1 MLSVS
6 LSQCVIWFGQ
16 QDGFWDDP
24 WIFQLAQISS
34 CPSGANNPLKLEPHQ
49 PIQKRPSK
57 YLIGKLFDFK
67 SGQDC
72 IWVIFCHLE
81 SSKTLSG
88 LMQIQFPTWIELN
101 STLSLAALA
110 SLERT
115 DLFYRKWRSDMGIGD
130 GFPNTSRVLVE
141 YGHSLIIR
149 LSTGSGSENPSLW
162 TGKDWQC

>member
-6 LSQCVIWFGQ
+6 LSVCYLIWPARWLLRRPLNFSVGP
-16 QDGFWDDP
+16 D
-24 WIFQLAQISS
+24 LLL
-34 CPSGANNPLKLEPHQ
+34 PSGANNPLKLEPHQ

-72 IWVIFCHLE
+72 IWVIFSRRE
-81 SSKTLSG
+81 SSKTLSS

-101 STLSLAALA
+101 STLSLAALT

-115 DLFYRKWRSDMGIGD
+115 DLFYRKWRSDMGVGD